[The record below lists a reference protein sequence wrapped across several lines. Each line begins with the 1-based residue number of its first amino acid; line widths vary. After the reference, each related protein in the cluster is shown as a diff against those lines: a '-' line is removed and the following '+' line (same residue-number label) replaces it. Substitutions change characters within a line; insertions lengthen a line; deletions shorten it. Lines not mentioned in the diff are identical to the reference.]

1 VIEGVL
7 RPKLPLSMLLDCL
20 GSYCLPVLAT
30 HIPNFVLT
38 FTTHHFAIGCR
49 HMAAM
54 RHILAST
61 LFTFAALSGA
71 STVVRAATIEVE
83 ETVYEEV
90 ESGSERYVAEAFK
103 TAASSRPLLASFG
116 PFNMVAPD
124 RAELIGSIESET
136 PAQFRAL
143 LKAYPGLKQIDMID
157 CPGTG
162 DDEANLALARM
173 VRRAGIATYIP
184 DGGSVRSGGVELF
197 LAGAKRSAAPTA
209 EFAVHS
215 WMDEDGLEADD
226 YAADDPANLAYIN
239 FYREMGMSE
248 TDARAFY
255 AMTNSTPHDDALYLT
270 GKDIGRY
277 INLN

>member
-1 VIEGVL
+1 MKRIFA
-7 RPKLPLSMLLDCL
+7 PALLL
-20 GSYCLPVLAT
+20 
-30 HIPNFVLT
+30 
-38 FTTHHFAIGCR
+38 
-49 HMAAM
+49 
-54 RHILAST
+54 
-61 LFTFAALSGA
+61 FAAFAGLP
-71 STVVRAATIEVE
+71 AAVQATTITVE
-83 ETVYEEV
+83 EVVYEDDDAD
-90 ESGSERYVAEAFK
+90 GGTERYVADQFH
-103 TAASSRPLLASFG
+103 TAKPSSKPIASFG

-143 LKAYPGLKQIDMID
+143 LRAYPGIKQIDMLD

-173 VRRAGIATYIP
+173 IRKAGITTYIP

-197 LAGAKRSAAPTA
+197 LAGAQRRAAPTA

-239 FYREMGMSE
+239 FYREMGM
-248 TDARAFY
+248 TDSNARAFY
-255 AMTNSTPHDDALYLT
+255 ALTNSVSHDDVLYL
-270 GKDIGRY
+270 KSSDVARY
-277 INLN
+277 VTLH